1 MTCGMSDE
9 LLKSDLL
16 SRISVLSLNDKQCL
30 IRYISEEV
38 EADQMGEEDPWETQD
53 TTDLEPYTLEELYA
67 RIEESEKDIREG
79 RVLTAEEAREEL
91 RKEFPWL
98 TMTCGM
104 SDELLQS
111 DLLSRISVLSLNDKL
126 CLIHYLTKFTAIT

>member
-1 MTCGMSDE
+1 MEHNNYTANRASEPLAMTCGMSDELLKSDLTNGMSDE

-38 EADQMGEEDPWETQD
+38 EADQTGEEDPWETQD
-53 TTDLEPYTLEELYA
+53 TSDLEPYTLEELYA
-67 RIEESEKDIREG
+67 RIEESEKAIREG

-98 TMTCGM
+98 
-104 SDELLQS
+104 
-111 DLLSRISVLSLNDKL
+111 R
-126 CLIHYLTKFTAIT
+126 